1 MVARD
6 SQAIAWA
13 EQRYGCEDHARDL
26 LDLSITGISEMGY
39 GGGYERTGS
48 RICGLI
54 GEGTRGEGSGVYR
67 WSSRFWIALIAVE
80 VRLVRRLRL
89 QI

>member
-39 GGGYERTGS
+39 GGGYELVCGS
-48 RICGLI
+48 VG
-54 GEGTRGEGSGVYR
+54 
-67 WSSRFWIALIAVE
+67 
-80 VRLVRRLRL
+80 
-89 QI
+89 

>member
-26 LDLSITGISEMGY
+26 LDLSITGISEMGVVM
-39 GGGYERTGS
+39 
-48 RICGLI
+48 
-54 GEGTRGEGSGVYR
+54 SG
-67 WSSRFWIALIAVE
+67 
-80 VRLVRRLRL
+80 LVRGSVG
-89 QI
+89 

>member
-54 GEGTRGEGSGVYR
+54 GEGEGSGYTYR

-80 VRLVRRLRL
+80 VRLVRKLRL

>member
-1 MVARD
+1 MVVARD

-26 LDLSITGISEMGY
+26 LDLSITGISGDGLW
-39 GGGYERTGS
+39 GGSYELVGS

-54 GEGTRGEGSGVYR
+54 GEGNEGVNR
-67 WSSRFWIALIAVE
+67 
-80 VRLVRRLRL
+80 
-89 QI
+89 